1 MTVVMVALP
10 VVFQPELR
18 RALEQIGRGR
28 LFHKHNELDEKEL
41 EDMLNAVTNATEI
54 MSRRKIGA
62 LMVFERET
70 GLEERIETGVPID
83 GLISDSLLLNIFE
96 PDTPLHDGAV
106 VIRGNR
112 IVAASCLLPLTEA
125 RNLSQELGTRHRS
138 AIGISEQSDALVLVV
153 SEETG
158 TISLARNGE
167 LHRYLTGED
176 IKSLLRA
183 AVVQPSLNWKQ
194 VINDKIKRDSGWQMM
209 GNFFDRENMLA
220 RVIAFL
226 IACALWMYVMNEQNP
241 LVERNYVVNLELR
254 NVPEGMIV
262 LNTPDKVRV
271 KVQAQRTVLGDITEK
286 EVTAYVDFADK
297 NIGQQALP
305 VKAQFNQGTVLE
317 VYPNNIYAYLD
328 SVTER

>member
-153 SEETG
+153 SEEAG

-194 VINDKIKRDSGWQMM
+194 VINDKIKEIRG
-209 GNFFDRENMLA
+209 G
-220 RVIAFL
+220 
-226 IACALWMYVMNEQNP
+226 
-241 LVERNYVVNLELR
+241 
-254 NVPEGMIV
+254 
-262 LNTPDKVRV
+262 K
-271 KVQAQRTVLGDITEK
+271 
-286 EVTAYVDFADK
+286 
-297 NIGQQALP
+297 
-305 VKAQFNQGTVLE
+305 
-317 VYPNNIYAYLD
+317 
-328 SVTER
+328 